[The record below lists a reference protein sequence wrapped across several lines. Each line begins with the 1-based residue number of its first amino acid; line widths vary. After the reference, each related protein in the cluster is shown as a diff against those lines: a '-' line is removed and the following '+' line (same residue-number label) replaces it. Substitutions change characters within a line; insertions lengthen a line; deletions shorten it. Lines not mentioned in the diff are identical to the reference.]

1 MADKQIHE
9 PASDNNNLR
18 LLACCLP
25 FFLFTRF
32 FSFGGFIDHKI
43 EEQ

>member
-18 LLACCLP
+18 LLAACLSS
-25 FFLFTRF
+25 FSLVF